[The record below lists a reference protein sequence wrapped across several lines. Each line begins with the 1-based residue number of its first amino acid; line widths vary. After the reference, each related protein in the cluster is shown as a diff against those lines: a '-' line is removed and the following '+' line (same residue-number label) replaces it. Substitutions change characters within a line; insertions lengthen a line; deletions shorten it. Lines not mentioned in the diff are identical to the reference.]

1 MGVPA
6 ALATI
11 VVSLLSV
18 CSLVQPAS
26 AQTGSVIFIH
36 PDGASAATW
45 AATRAL
51 HVGPDS
57 DLNWDRLPAIA
68 LYRGHMRDSLTAT
81 SNGGATTHAFGVK
94 VASDAFGMTAGGDR
108 AEHITDAQGRSTS
121 VAHQALRAGVR
132 VGLVQSGIAS
142 EPGTAAFLA
151 SVPSR
156 RQHEDIAAQL
166 VESGAHV
173 LLSGGERHF
182 LPEGTEGVHGPGER
196 TDGRNLIAEARAAG
210 YTVVR
215 TRNDL
220 ADLPPSTDRVLG
232 LFAWSSTFN
241 DKDEQ
246 TLADRGLPLF
256 DPDAPTLA
264 EMTRAALDVLSRDGS
279 QFLLVIEEEGTDNFG
294 NKNNAAGVM
303 EAAKRADDAIGV
315 AQDFLVEHPETLVIT
330 TADSDGGGLRMV
342 GIPQLPFVQSPD
354 ALPQRDANGAPVD
367 GVGGTGTAPFVAMPD
382 QFGQRLP
389 FAVVWSSRDDVAG
402 GVLVRAQG
410 LNAHRVRGS
419 MDNTGVAELMR
430 QTLFGTQSP

>member
-1 MGVPA
+1 MRPIALFCIAVTT
-6 ALATI
+6 LATAA
-11 VVSLLSV
+11 V
-18 CSLVQPAS
+18 
-26 AQTGSVIFIH
+26 AQIGSVVFIH

-51 HVGPDS
+51 YVGPDR

-81 SNGGATTHAFGVK
+81 SNGGATTHAYGIK

-108 AEHITDAQGRSTS
+108 AQRIADENGNSTS
-121 VAHQALRAGVR
+121 IAHQALRNGLR
-132 VGLVQSGIAS
+132 VGLVQSGIAP
-142 EPGTAAFLA
+142 EPGTAAFLS

-156 RQHEDIAAQL
+156 REHEKIAADL
-166 VESGAHV
+166 IASGAHV

-182 LPEGTEGVHGPGER
+182 LPEGTEGIHGPGER
-196 TDGRNLIAEARAAG
+196 TDGRNLIDEARAAG

-215 TRNDL
+215 TREQL
-220 ADLPPSTDRVLG
+220 AELPASTDRVLG

-246 TLADRGLPLF
+246 TLAERGLPLF

-264 EMTRAALDVLSRDGS
+264 DMTRAAIDVLSRDGG

-294 NKNNAAGVM
+294 NKNNAAGVL
-303 EAAKRADDAIGV
+303 EAARRADDAIGV
-315 AQDFLVEHPETLVIT
+315 AQDFLVERPDTLIIT

-342 GIPQLPFVQSPD
+342 GIPQLPFVQTPD
-354 ALPQRDANGAPVD
+354 RLPERDANGSPID
-367 GVGGTGTAPFVAMPD
+367 GIGGTGTAPFLAQPD
-382 QFGQRLP
+382 RFGQRLP
-389 FAVVWSSRDDVAG
+389 FAVLWSAQDDVAG

-419 MDNTGVAELMR
+419 MDNTEVAKLMR

>member
-1 MGVPA
+1 MHPFAVLCIA
-6 ALATI
+6 VMTLATTATAR
-11 VVSLLSV
+11 V
-18 CSLVQPAS
+18 
-26 AQTGSVIFIH
+26 GSVIFIH

-94 VASDAFGMTAGGDR
+94 VASDAFGMTAGGAR
-108 AEHITDAQGRSTS
+108 AMPITDADGHSTS
-121 VAHQALRAGVR
+121 IAAQALRKGLR

-151 SVPSR
+151 AVPSR

-166 VESGAHV
+166 IKSGAHV

-182 LPEGTEGVHGPGER
+182 LPEGTAGVHGPGER
-196 TDGRNLIAEARAAG
+196 TDGRNLIDEARAAG
-210 YTVVR
+210 YTIVR
-215 TRNDL
+215 TRDEL

-246 TLADRGLPLF
+246 TLAERGLPLF
-256 DPDAPTLA
+256 DPETPTLA
-264 EMTRAALDVLSRDGS
+264 EMTSAALDVLSKDDS

-342 GIPQLPFVQSPD
+342 GIPQLPFVTTPD
-354 ALPQRDANGAPVD
+354 VLPERDANGSPID
-367 GVGGTGTAPFVAMPD
+367 GVGGTGTASFIAQPD

-389 FAVVWSSRDDVAG
+389 FAVVWSARDDVAG

-410 LNAHRVRGS
+410 LNAHLVGGS
-419 MDNTGVAELMR
+419 MDNTEVATLMR